1 MRYSKEEKLRLME
14 LIEKSGLPIKR
25 ACKQFGISDASYYTW
40 RKQLDLKVSPS
51 DQSSQKNR
59 KQNRGREDASGSQRR
74 APILWGS

>member
-40 RKQLDLKVSPS
+40 RKQLDLKESPS
-51 DQSSQKNR
+51 DQIFTKKQKA
-59 KQNRGREDASGSQRR
+59 KQRPRR
-74 APILWGS
+74 CFWLSKKSTHIMG